1 MYIYRVYIV
10 NLSSLKKENAES
22 CKKLYFKKTT
32 LNLSKGNFL
41 DNFFFQK
48 KIIKVRGKNL

>member
-10 NLSSLKKENAES
+10 NLSSSKKENAES

-32 LNLSKGNFL
+32 LNLSKGNFF